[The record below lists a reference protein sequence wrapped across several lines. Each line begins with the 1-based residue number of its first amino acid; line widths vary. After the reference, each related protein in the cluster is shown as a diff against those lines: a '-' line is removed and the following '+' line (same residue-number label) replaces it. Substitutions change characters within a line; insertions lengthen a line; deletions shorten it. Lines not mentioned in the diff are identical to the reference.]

1 MKKAKKSKKS
11 AKKSALKTIF
21 KVLGIL
27 TGVYG
32 ILFLVYYFDL
42 DGKALYNFVEPAMKE
57 RFDKME
63 RRNPLE
69 RPYDMISGE
78 YMGRKN

>member
-1 MKKAKKSKKS
+1 MRKKTKKKSV
-11 AKKSALKTIF
+11 LRTIL

-32 ILFLVYYFDL
+32 LLFVVYFFDL
-42 DGKALYNFVEPAMKE
+42 DGKALYNFVEPAMKK
-57 RFDKME
+57 RFDAME

-69 RPYDMISGE
+69 RPYDMIDTE
-78 YMGRKN
+78 YMARKD

>member
-1 MKKAKKSKKS
+1 MRKKTKKKSV
-11 AKKSALKTIF
+11 LRTIL

-32 ILFLVYYFDL
+32 LLFAVYFFDL
-42 DGKALYNFVEPAMKE
+42 DGKALYRFVEPAMKKH
-57 RFDKME
+57 FDAME

-69 RPYDMISGE
+69 RPYDMIDTE
-78 YMGRKN
+78 YMARKD

>member
-1 MKKAKKSKKS
+1 MKNKKNKKKSVVR
-11 AKKSALKTIF
+11 TIF

-32 ILFLVYYFDL
+32 LLFVVYFFDL
-42 DGKALYNFVEPAMKE
+42 DGKALYNFVEPMMKK
-57 RFDKME
+57 RFDAME

-69 RPYDMISGE
+69 APYAMVDTE
-78 YMGRKN
+78 YMARKN